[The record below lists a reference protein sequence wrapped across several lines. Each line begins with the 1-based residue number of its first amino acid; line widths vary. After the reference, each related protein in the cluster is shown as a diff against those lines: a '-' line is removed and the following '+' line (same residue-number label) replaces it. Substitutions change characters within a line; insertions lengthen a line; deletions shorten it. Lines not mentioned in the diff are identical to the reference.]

1 MIKHFF
7 AAITGNVIS
16 LIGTLLIALSLL
28 FIGALL
34 IMQAMGFEGGAYLGI
49 ITFVVL
55 PMGFLLGVFIVPL
68 GIWLQKRRDA
78 KAAAEGREIGHLPI
92 VDLNKESTR
101 GVLLGFVALAV
112 PIVALAAGLTFKAV
126 HYMDSTEFCGTA
138 CHSVMQPEYTAFQRS
153 PHVRVGCAGCHIG
166 PGAEW
171 FVKAKISG
179 SWQLIAVALDLYP
192 RPIPTPVHSLRPA
205 NGTCEQCHWPTK
217 FVGERLKVRT
227 HYKDDEQNTEVKT
240 ALMVKVGGSA
250 GGESHGIHWHVD
262 PKHSI
267 RYLADPSREKIY
279 DVELTDVAAGT
290 KLLYRTEEPA
300 PAGTEW
306 RTMDCV
312 DCHNRPAHNY
322 RSPEYEVD
330 LALSEGRIDK
340 ALPFIKREGVRI
352 LTEKEYPSH
361 EEARE
366 GIAAAVKAFYAQ
378 NYPDLANSPAVEQAG
393 KALGDAYTW
402 NNFPHMKVT
411 WNLYPNH
418 IGHQD
423 SPGCFRCHD
432 NKHKTEDGKKVGKK
446 CNTCHNL
453 VAEEES
459 DSKLLQELG
468 VQEAPP
474 EPAAAE
480 AAEEP
485 AATGT

>member
-7 AAITGNVIS
+7 AAITGNVVS
-16 LIGTLLIALSLL
+16 LVGTLLIALTLL

-55 PMGFLLGVFIVPL
+55 PMGFLLGVVIVPL

-78 KAAAEGREIGHLPI
+78 KAAAEGRPIGHLPV
-92 VDLNKESTR
+92 VDLNRESTR
-101 GVLLGFVALAV
+101 GVLLGFLALSV
-112 PIVALAAGLTFKAV
+112 PIIALAAGLTFKAV

-138 CHSVMQPEYTAFQRS
+138 CHKVMQPEYTAFQRS
-153 PHVRVGCAGCHIG
+153 PHVKVGCAGCHIG

-227 HYKDDEQNTEVKT
+227 HYQDDEANTEVKT

-262 PKHSI
+262 PNHSI
-267 RYLADPSREKIY
+267 RYLSDPSREKIY
-279 DVELTDVAAGT
+279 DIELTEKSAGT
-290 KLLYRTEEPA
+290 TRLYKTEEPA
-300 PAGTEW
+300 PAGSEW

-330 LALSEGRIDK
+330 LALTEGRIDRT
-340 ALPFIKREGVRI
+340 LPYIKREGVRI
-352 LTEKEYPSH
+352 LTEKEYASH
-361 EEARE
+361 DEARA
-366 GIAAAVKAFYAQ
+366 GIAAAVKDFYAK
-378 NYPDLANSPAVEQAG
+378 NYPDLAGSEAVAQAG

-418 IGHQD
+418 IGHKD

-432 NKHKTEDGKKVGKK
+432 NKHKTDDGKKVGKK

-468 VQEAPP
+468 VQEPPP
-474 EPAAAE
+474 EPAATE
-480 AAEEP
+480 AAAEP